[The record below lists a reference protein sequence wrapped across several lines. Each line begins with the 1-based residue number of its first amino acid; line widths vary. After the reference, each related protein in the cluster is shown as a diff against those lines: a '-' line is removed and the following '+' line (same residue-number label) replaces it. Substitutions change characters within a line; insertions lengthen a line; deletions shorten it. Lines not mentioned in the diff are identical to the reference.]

1 MGLLKLI
8 FGWPVLPVRGFIGLA
23 EILREEAERELHDP
37 SAVRRQLEEAASAE
51 AAGEMS
57 DDERLRVESEA
68 VGRLIGQRADVPPA
82 EDRTTGEE

>member
-23 EILREEAERELHDP
+23 EILREEADRELHDP

-51 AAGEMS
+51 AAGVVSE
-57 DDERLRVESEA
+57 DELSRVEYEA
-68 VGRLIGQRADVPPA
+68 VGRLIGQRAGVSPA
-82 EDRTTGEE
+82 EDRNGGKE

>member
-51 AAGEMS
+51 AAGVVSE
-57 DDERLRVESEA
+57 DELSRVEYEA
-68 VGRLIGQRADVPPA
+68 VGRLIGQRADVAPA
-82 EDRTTGEE
+82 DDRNGGKE

>member
-1 MGLLKLI
+1 MGLLKVV

-37 SAVRRQLEEAASAE
+37 SAVRHQLEEAASAE

-57 DDERLRVESEA
+57 DDELSRVEYEA

-82 EDRTTGEE
+82 EDRKSGKE

>member
-51 AAGEMS
+51 AAGVLSE
-57 DDERLRVESEA
+57 DELSRVEYEA
-68 VGRLIGQRADVPPA
+68 VGRLIGQRGETPPA
-82 EDRTTGEE
+82 DDGNGGKE

>member
-51 AAGEMS
+51 AAGVVSE
-57 DDERLRVESEA
+57 DELSRVQYEA
-68 VGRLIGQRADVPPA
+68 VGRLIGQPADAPPA
-82 EDRTTGEE
+82 DDRNGGKE